1 MSQQPYAPRP
11 QDPRPRG
18 GTPPPGAPPYPRHR
32 PPRPPATSDLRLLLR
47 LTVAS
52 FVLAVLGGA
61 VGFLA
66 APGQLTGVPVGPV
79 FDTFVL
85 VGSLVLGFGV
95 TAGLYALVYFPL
107 REQRQWAW
115 ILGIVLASMALLS
128 TLANAALLLVGPAGA
143 SPGLVT
149 GALKAVVD
157 VAWLVVA
164 VRPGVRAALR

>member
-1 MSQQPYAPRP
+1 MSQQPYE
-11 QDPRPRG
+11 PRG
-18 GTPPPGAPPYPRHR
+18 PGGPPPLGAPPYAKAH
-32 PPRPPATSDLRLLLR
+32 PPRPPATPDLRLLLR

-52 FVLAVLGGA
+52 FAIAVLGGA
-61 VGFLA
+61 VGLLA
-66 APGQLTGVPVGPV
+66 APEQHTGPV
-79 FDTFVL
+79 AGPAFGTVVL
-85 VGSLVLGFGV
+85 VMSLLLGVGF

-115 ILGIVLASMALLS
+115 ILGIVLASMALLAI
-128 TLANAALLLVGPAGA
+128 LANAVLVLAGPFGA

-164 VRPGVRAALR
+164 ARPGVRAALR

>member
-1 MSQQPYAPRP
+1 MSQHPHE
-11 QDPRPRG
+11 PRG
-18 GTPPPGAPPYPRHR
+18 HGGPPPPGAPPYAKIR
-32 PPRPPATSDLRLLLR
+32 PPRPPATTDLRLLLR

-52 FVLAVLGGA
+52 FVVAVLGGA

-66 APGQLTGVPVGPV
+66 APEVYTGLPTGAAFGTIALVMSL
-79 FDTFVL
+79 L
-85 VGSLVLGFGV
+85 VGVGF

-115 ILGIVLASMALLS
+115 ILGIVFASMALLT
-128 TLANAALLLVGPAGA
+128 TLANAVLLLAVSLGA
-143 SPGLVT
+143 STGLVT

-164 VRPGVRAALR
+164 ARPGVRAALR

>member
-1 MSQQPYAPRP
+1 MSQHSSDPHGRRPPWNAGAAPH
-11 QDPRPRG
+11 
-18 GTPPPGAPPYPRHR
+18 PPGRPGLPPMTP
-32 PPRPPATSDLRLLLR
+32 DLRLLLR

-52 FVLAVLGGA
+52 FVVAVLGGA
-61 VGFLA
+61 VGYLA
-66 APGQLTGVPVGPV
+66 APEQYSGVPAGTPFGTIALVIS
-79 FDTFVL
+79 VL
-85 VGSLVLGFGV
+85 YGFGL

-115 ILGIVLASMALLS
+115 ILGIVFASMALLS
-128 TLANAALLLVGPAGA
+128 TLANAVLVLVVATGT
-143 SPGLVT
+143 SIGLVT

>member
-1 MSQQPYAPRP
+1 MSQQP
-11 QDPRPRG
+11 DEPRG
-18 GTPPPGAPPYPRHR
+18 HGGPPPPGAPPYARVT
-32 PPRPPATSDLRLLLR
+32 PPRPPATPDLRLLLR

-52 FVLAVLGGA
+52 FVVAVLGSA
-61 VGFLA
+61 VGLLT
-66 APGQLTGVPVGPV
+66 APEQYTGPSAGPA
-79 FDTFVL
+79 FGTIVL
-85 VGSLVLGFGV
+85 VLSLLLGVGF

-115 ILGIVLASMALLS
+115 ILGIVLASMALLA
-128 TLANAALLLVGPAGA
+128 TLANAVLVLVVPLDA

-164 VRPGVRAALR
+164 ARPGVRAALR

>member
-1 MSQQPYAPRP
+1 MSQQPYE
-11 QDPRPRG
+11 PRG
-18 GTPPPGAPPYPRHR
+18 HGGPPPPGAPPWEKAR
-32 PPRPPATSDLRLLLR
+32 PPRPPATADLRLLLR

-52 FVLAVLGGA
+52 FGVTVLGGA
-61 VGFLA
+61 VGYLA
-66 APGQLTGVPVGPV
+66 APEQYSGLPAGAAFGTIVLAISL
-79 FDTFVL
+79 L
-85 VGSLVLGFGV
+85 VGVGL

-115 ILGIVLASMALLS
+115 ILGIVFASMALLT
-128 TLANAALLLVGPAGA
+128 TLANAVLVLVVPLGA
-143 SPGLVT
+143 SIGLLT

>member
-1 MSQQPYAPRP
+1 MSQQPHEPRAH
-11 QDPRPRG
+11 G
-18 GTPPPGAPPYPRHR
+18 GPPPPGAPPYAKDRS
-32 PPRPPATSDLRLLLR
+32 PRPPVTADLRLLLR

-52 FVLAVLGGA
+52 FVMALLGSA
-61 VGFLA
+61 VGFLT
-66 APGQLTGVPVGPV
+66 APEQATATALGPA
-79 FDTFVL
+79 FDTIVL
-85 VGSLVLGFGV
+85 VGSVLLGLGV

-115 ILGIVLASMALLS
+115 ILGIVLASMALLG
-128 TLANAALLLVGPAGA
+128 TLANAALLLVVPAGVSA
-143 SPGLVT
+143 GLLT

>member
-1 MSQQPYAPRP
+1 MSQQPYE
-11 QDPRPRG
+11 PRG
-18 GTPPPGAPPYPRHR
+18 HGGPPPLGAPPYATAR
-32 PPRPPATSDLRLLLR
+32 PPRPPMTPDLRLLLR

-52 FVLAVLGGA
+52 FVVAVLGGA
-61 VGFLA
+61 VGYLA
-66 APGQLTGVPVGPV
+66 APEQYSGVPAGTPFGTIALVIS
-79 FDTFVL
+79 VL
-85 VGSLVLGFGV
+85 FGFGL

-115 ILGIVLASMALLS
+115 ILGIVFASMALLS
-128 TLANAALLLVGPAGA
+128 TLANAALVLVVATGT
-143 SPGLVT
+143 SIGLVT